1 MEIDIIDTI
10 VIYTLVNLIIFS
22 YLGYGILSFK
32 LLNLNYRNSNLG
44 YIGIS
49 GCFLLILLSYITIFL
64 YLIIVFI
71 T

>member
-32 LLNLNYRNSNLG
+32 LLNLNYQNTNLG

-49 GCFLLILLSYITIFL
+49 
-64 YLIIVFI
+64 
-71 T
+71 